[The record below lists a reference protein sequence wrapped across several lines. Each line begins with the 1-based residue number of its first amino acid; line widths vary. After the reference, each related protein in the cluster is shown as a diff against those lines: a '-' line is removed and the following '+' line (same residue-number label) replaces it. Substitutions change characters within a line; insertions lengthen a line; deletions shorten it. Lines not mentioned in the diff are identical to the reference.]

1 MQDTPGQ
8 LGQTAHFRPLSQAQ
22 PGQLGLAAHFRPLGQ
37 AQPGQL
43 GLAVQLASNV
53 LVRVLDAAGRPV
65 AAGLT
70 LTLSYPAG
78 PAPPTLETLA
88 YAAARPV
95 YRTLPPGTVLR
106 VAAAGPG
113 FAPASTTCEVP
124 ASGLLTCTLVVQ
136 RRRSANRLVRWR

>member
-1 MQDTPGQ
+1 MQDIPGQ
-8 LGQTAHFRPLSQAQ
+8 V
-22 PGQLGLAAHFRPLGQ
+22 GLAAHTQPLGL
-37 AQPGQL
+37 AVAGQL

-70 LTLSYPAG
+70 LTLRYPG
-78 PAPPTLETLA
+78 PDAAAPPTLETLA

-95 YRTLPPGTVLR
+95 HRTLPPGTTLA

-113 FAPASTTCEVP
+113 FAAAATTCQVP
-124 ASGLLTCTLVVQ
+124 ASGQLTCTLVVQ
-136 RRRSANRLVRWR
+136 RRRSANRLVRWH